1 MTLEELTRLL
11 NQQTQY
17 GFTGQ
22 ATPISY
28 DQIIQAIQ
36 GQYTPVQM
44 PSIGSPSINIPQYG
58 ANRFIQDSGFGP
70 IQQITE
76 YGNQSVLTPAFKP
89 GAFDIEKFTYKPPV
103 TASDVVSSIGGDG
116 GGSGSTGTGGL
127 SVDDAG
133 LATAGNVTPGMV
145 QALGFVASMFG
156 LPGGLLSLGK
166 TGIANALTNM
176 GYNSAVA
183 QNVATVAAQM
193 GLDPSDPANA
203 AAISS
208 GIDSLS
214 AANQGTQAATAGPAG
229 TGGAAASAAAEAAA
243 AAAAAGMSAE
253 AQGAASQA
261 AADAAIG
268 GASAADAAAAGAAA
282 ANAADSMGV
291 SANDAGYSAA
301 ADSNA
306 ASDASSDAGS
316 SDSGGDSGG
325 GDGGGDGGGGDG
337 GWFRGGFVT
346 KSRLKGK
353 NPKGPDDGYGAL
365 DHGEFVINANAMN
378 HLSDEMVDLLV
389 KLNKEYAR

>member
-11 NQQTQY
+11 NQQTQT

-44 PSIGSPSINIPQYG
+44 TSIGSPSINIPQYG

-76 YGNQSVLTPAFKP
+76 YGNQSVLAPAFKP
-89 GAFDIEKFTYKPPV
+89 GAFDIEQYRYKEPV
-103 TASDVVSSIGGDG
+103 TVNDVVNSIGGDG
-116 GGSGSTGTGGL
+116 GAGTAQSGGL

-214 AANQGTQAATAGPAG
+214 SAPTGTTTATAGPSG
-229 TGGAAASAAAEAAA
+229 TGGAAATASSAAA
-243 AAAAAGMSAE
+243 S
-253 AQGAASQA
+253 
-261 AADAAIG
+261 
-268 GASAADAAAAGAAA
+268 AGAAMGLSAESIAGLAQTA
-282 ANAADSMGV
+282 ANNALSGMTVDQAV
-291 SANDAGYSAA
+291 NSAISTTVGNITGPDNVDVGGGWSP
-301 ADSNA
+301 
-306 ASDASSDAGS
+306 
-316 SDSGGDSGG
+316 GGDTSYGSQGETSPGGSGFG
-325 GDGGGDGGGGDG
+325 SDI
-337 GWFRGGFVT
+337 
-346 KSRLKGK
+346 
-353 NPKGPDDGYGAL
+353 GY
-365 DHGEFVINANAMN
+365 D
-378 HLSDEMVDLLV
+378 
-389 KLNKEYAR
+389 